1 MSEYSYDQ
9 YLADQETADTLDF
22 IQNYMHSPYEVAE
35 KVCNGIGPSWF
46 PSKLRKLIDKLNPT
60 LKPVAQ
66 NHDLGY
72 YYGRG
77 TLGDFTR
84 QNDAFAVNGV
94 KAAKARYKWYDVRRY
109 WVMKQPAK
117 FAARCEAWGWP
128 AYVAAIKER
137 KADEAAK
144 QAAQSVKEQEA
155 DV

>member
-1 MSEYSYDQ
+1 MTYSYNQ
-9 YLADQETADTLDF
+9 YLADQDTADRLDF
-22 IQNYMHSPYEVAE
+22 IQNYMHAPYDVAA
-35 KVCNGIGPSWF
+35 KVCNGIGPEWF
-46 PSKLRKLIDKLNPT
+46 PAKLRKLIDKLNPT
-60 LKPVAQ
+60 LKSVAQ

-77 TLGDFTR
+77 TLGDFSR
-84 QNDAFAVNGV
+84 QNDAFAINGI

-109 WVMKQPAK
+109 WVMKQAAK

>member
-1 MSEYSYDQ
+1 MSEYNYDQ

-22 IQNYMHSPYEVAE
+22 VQNYLHAPYAVAE

-46 PSKLRKLIDKLNPT
+46 PAKLRKLIDKLNPT

-84 QNDAFAVNGV
+84 QNDAFAVNGI
-94 KAAKARYKWYDVRRY
+94 KA
-109 WVMKQPAK
+109 AK

-137 KADEAAK
+137 KADEAA
-144 QAAQSVKEQEA
+144 QSAKEQA

>member
-1 MSEYSYDQ
+1 MCYTYEQ

-22 IQNYMHSPYEVAE
+22 VQNYLHAPYAVAE

-46 PSKLRKLIDKLNPT
+46 PAKLRTLIDKLNPT
-60 LKPVAQ
+60 LMVVAQ

-84 QNDAFAVNGV
+84 QNDAFAVNGI
-94 KAAKARYKWYDVRRY
+94 KAAKAKYKWYDIRRY
-109 WVMKQPAK
+109 WVMKQAAK

-137 KADEAAK
+137 KADEAA
-144 QAAQSVKEQEA
+144 QSAKDQEQA

>member
-1 MSEYSYDQ
+1 MCYTYEQ

-22 IQNYMHSPYEVAE
+22 VQNYLHAPYTVAE

-46 PSKLRKLIDKLNPT
+46 PAKLRKLIDKLNPT
-60 LKPVAQ
+60 LMVVAQ

-84 QNDAFAVNGV
+84 QNDAFAVNGI
-94 KAAKARYKWYDVRRY
+94 KAAKARYKWYDLRRY
-109 WVMKQPAK
+109 WVMKQAAK

-128 AYVAAIKER
+128 AYIAAIKER
-137 KADEAAK
+137 KADEAA
-144 QAAQSVKEQEA
+144 QSAKEQEQA

>member
-1 MSEYSYDQ
+1 MCYTYEQ

-22 IQNYMHSPYEVAE
+22 VQNYLHAPYAVAE

-46 PSKLRKLIDKLNPT
+46 PAKLRKLIDKLNPT

-84 QNDAFAVNGV
+84 QNDAFAINGI
-94 KAAKARYKWYDVRRY
+94 KAAKAKYKWYDLRRY
-109 WVMKQPAK
+109 WVMKQAAK

-137 KADEAAK
+137 KADEAA
-144 QAAQSVKEQEA
+144 QSAKEQEQA

>member
-1 MSEYSYDQ
+1 MCYTYEQ

-22 IQNYMHSPYEVAE
+22 VQNYLHAPYAVAE

-46 PSKLRKLIDKLNPT
+46 PAKLRTLIDKLNPT
-60 LKPVAQ
+60 LMVVAQ

-84 QNDAFAVNGV
+84 QNDAFAINGV
-94 KAAKARYKWYDVRRY
+94 KVAKAKYKWYDIRRY
-109 WVMKQPAK
+109 WVMKQAAK

-137 KADEAAK
+137 KADEAA
-144 QAAQSVKEQEA
+144 QSAKEQEA

>member
-1 MSEYSYDQ
+1 MCYTYEQ

-22 IQNYMHSPYEVAE
+22 VQNYLHAPYAVAE

-46 PSKLRKLIDKLNPT
+46 PAKLRTLIDKLNPT
-60 LKPVAQ
+60 LMVVAQ

-84 QNDAFAVNGV
+84 QNDAFAINGV
-94 KAAKARYKWYDVRRY
+94 KAAKAKYKWYDIRRY
-109 WVMKQPAK
+109 WVMKQAAK

-137 KADEAAK
+137 KADEAA
-144 QAAQSVKEQEA
+144 QSAKDQEQA